1 MVPFRSS
8 EKKFSTKN
16 NIKQRNQNDERKK
29 IARTRVFLFL

>member
-29 IARTRVFLFL
+29 